1 MLSLLGILVSCDKNE
16 GVSPEKLLNKFRVK
30 EIKGHNTLWGDFK
43 MSIEYQN
50 NLVDKAFVINSENDT
65 VGRLTPTAV
74 MTKKLTLSPDEIAA
88 LPEGSAIPWK
98 WQIVYS
104 INKSLKKETITRIKY
119 LDDENEVSVIDTY
132 LYEYEDS
139 LAIHPKIIK
148 WRHLGDEKEGG
159 ELGRM
164 IYNYEDNRIAT
175 GEYSIYQVNFWEV
188 SRYWK
193 YEYNGENL
201 VAVEEKSADGRL
213 IMDLRF
219 TYGDKRLIVAG
230 KINGITQEV
239 TYIFNAEGEIIRID
253 EGNGNYMEMQYESGH
268 GNISEFVPEFEKLQ
282 GKPYVK

>member
-132 LYEYEDS
+132 LYEFEDS

-175 GEYSIYQVNFWEV
+175 GEYSIYQVNTWEV

-213 IMDLRF
+213 IMDLKF